1 MKRSMSCVWFSTL
14 VLSLA
19 AEQLGI
25 QKTIAAVEEVDGSAR
40 VTWAVIDHTDD
51 RIWQEAADPGS
62 EGFPVASVGRLYLRG
77 GTGIG

>member
-14 VLSLA
+14 VSSLA

-25 QKTIAAVEEVDGSAR
+25 QKMVAVVEVDGAAR
-40 VTWAVIDHTDD
+40 VAWAVIDHADNSA
-51 RIWQEAADPGS
+51 WQEAAGPGS

-77 GTGIG
+77 GTGVG